1 MSRRLFVA
9 AAMMMLLAAGSV
21 RDARAQELTS
31 PQLDR
36 TLTLPANIFA
46 SMPTFASTEQLP
58 TRLPAEMRRS
68 GPDAMMTSLYVS
80 TAAMQALDV
89 HSTLKAFSTGA
100 VEANPLMTGVTKNPA
115 AFIAL
120 KAGVAASTIM
130 AARQMAKHNKV
141 AAVVTLV
148 AVNSVYAMVINHNYK
163 VARGLQ

>member
-9 AAMMMLLAAGSV
+9 AAMMLSLIAGTA
-21 RDARAQELTS
+21 RDARGQELTS
-31 PQLDR
+31 PQLDQ
-36 TLTLPANIFA
+36 TLVLPANIFA
-46 SMPTFASTEQLP
+46 SMPTLSNAEQLP
-58 TRLPAEMRRS
+58 SQLPASMRRS
-68 GPDAMMTSLYVS
+68 GPSAMMTSLYVS
-80 TAAMQALDV
+80 TATMQALDV

-100 VEANPLMTGVTKNPA
+100 VEANPLMTGVTKSPV

-148 AVNSVYAMVINHNYK
+148 AVNSAYAMVVSHNYR
-163 VARGLQ
+163 VANSLR

>member
-1 MSRRLFVA
+1 
-9 AAMMMLLAAGSV
+9 
-21 RDARAQELTS
+21 
-31 PQLDR
+31 
-36 TLTLPANIFA
+36 
-46 SMPTFASTEQLP
+46 
-58 TRLPAEMRRS
+58 
-68 GPDAMMTSLYVS
+68 MMTSLYVS
-80 TAAMQALDV
+80 TATMQALDV

-148 AVNSVYAMVINHNYK
+148 AVNSVYAMVVSHNYR
-163 VARGLQ
+163 VANSLR